1 MNRLVLVPILF
12 MVIIGCETIGQTTNS
27 SNGTTLKVY
36 NNKKIIMKTIVT
48 VLTEDG
54 YKINNIYENYGIIS
68 AASNK
73 IPTSEVMKKA
83 DEPGVDFFSSS
94 IIGYICA

>member
-1 MNRLVLVPILF
+1 MNRLVLVPVLF
-12 MVIIGCETIGQTTNS
+12 MIILGCETIGQTNNS

-48 VLTEDG
+48 VLKEDG

-73 IPTSEVMKKA
+73 IPTPALIS
-83 DEPGVDFFSSS
+83 G
-94 IIGYICA
+94 